1 MVDGL
6 VVFFFKFFSPR
17 KSTSSEDIFPLSFV
31 GGFGLTESLL
41 FLDTVLSCPDP
52 VAIDT
57 SFVSLAERCVCNP
70 RPRERK
76 RAFHVKLQSGRVSL
90 EDRDGKGRVQ
100 FDVEDS
106 VMIYRSR

>member
-1 MVDGL
+1 M
-6 VVFFFKFFSPR
+6 
-17 KSTSSEDIFPLSFV
+17 SFV

-52 VAIDT
+52 VATDT
-57 SFVSLAERCVCNP
+57 WFVSLAVRCACNP
-70 RPRERK
+70 RLGERK
-76 RAFHVKLQSGRVSL
+76 RAFHVKLQSGHVSL
-90 EDRDGKGRVQ
+90 EGRDGKEGVQ

>member
-1 MVDGL
+1 M
-6 VVFFFKFFSPR
+6 
-17 KSTSSEDIFPLSFV
+17 SFV

-52 VAIDT
+52 IAIDT
-57 SFVSLAERCVCNP
+57 WFVSLAERCVCNP
-70 RPRERK
+70 RPGERK
-76 RAFHVKLQSGRVSL
+76 MCFHVKLQSGHISL
-90 EDRDGKGRVQ
+90 EGRDGKGRVQ